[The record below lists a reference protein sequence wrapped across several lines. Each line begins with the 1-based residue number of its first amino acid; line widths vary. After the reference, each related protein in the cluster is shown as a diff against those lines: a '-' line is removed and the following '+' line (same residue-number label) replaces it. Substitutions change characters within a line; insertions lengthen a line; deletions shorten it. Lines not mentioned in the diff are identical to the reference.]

1 MLYKKLYTTGGKSM
15 KKGKKLFSLLLA
27 LCLTIAMAVPVFAD
41 DAEIVN
47 KMRSGVLQVNLN
59 WIDQNGGRH
68 FIQGGS
74 GFLINDQTL
83 LTNQHVV
90 TMTQET
96 KEAASALY
104 GVDFV
109 NDNKLD
115 VRVQVVV
122 QRDVVIDASVI
133 QSSAEMDV
141 AILELSSPIYDRIS
155 LELGD
160 SANVK
165 ETQAIY
171 VLGFPLLSE
180 LAQDVR
186 YYTSDDVSVTSGIVS
201 KKMERNSTPF
211 IQHGAKISDGNSG
224 GPLVAVD
231 SDGVGRVI
239 GINTSRVSIEE
250 GYYYAMEINDVKTLL
265 NQLGVTYNEGGGT
278 TGETTGTEGNA
289 TTGTEGTGTN
299 GGEVKDDPVVEP
311 VAADTS
317 KLESAISD
325 AEDKLADGK
334 YTEDSVK
341 ELEDKLDSAYEVM
354 DDDEASQEIID
365 KAQDEVEK
373 AADDLEE
380 QKGPGMMLWIII
392 GAAVVIIVVIVVILV
407 VSSGNKKKKEEMER
421 ERMMR
426 QRAEEQRRTAPAPR
440 AEARSYNPVQEPS
453 AGAGETS
460 VLGEGRG
467 ETTVLGASAQ
477 SAAYMIRKKTNERVV
492 ISAPSF
498 TIGKERSRVN
508 YCISDNTSVSRCHAR
523 ISRKGSQYFVAD
535 MNSTNF
541 TFVNGVKV
549 VPGQEVALKDNDT
562 VRFADEDFEFH
573 M

>member
-1 MLYKKLYTTGGKSM
+1 M
-15 KKGKKLFSLLLA
+15 KKGKKLFSFLLTV
-27 LCLTIAMAVPVFAD
+27 CLTILMAVPVLAD
-41 DAEIVN
+41 DTEMEIVN

-90 TMTQET
+90 TMSDET
-96 KEAASALY
+96 KQSASEAY

-109 NDNKLD
+109 NDTKLD

-122 QRDVVIDASVI
+122 QRDVVIDATVM

-160 SANVK
+160 SSTVK
-165 ETQAIY
+165 EGKAVY
-171 VLGFPLLSE
+171 ALGFPLLSE
-180 LAQDVR
+180 LAQDVQ
-186 YYTSDDVSVTSGIVS
+186 YYTSSDVSITTDIVS
-201 KKMERNSTPF
+201 KRMERNSTPF
-211 IQHGAKISDGNSG
+211 FQHGAKISDGNSG
-224 GPLVAVD
+224 GPLVTVD
-231 SDGVGRVI
+231 ADGVGRVV

-250 GYYYAMEINDVKTLL
+250 GYYYAMEINDVKSLL
-265 NQLGVTYNEGGGT
+265 DQLGVTYNSNGAAGSGSDET
-278 TGETTGTEGNA
+278 AENTGENQETTEEKEEKQEEPEA
-289 TTGTEGTGTN
+289 T
-299 GGEVKDDPVVEP
+299 V
-311 VAADTS
+311 ADTS
-317 KLESAISD
+317 ALEKAIAK
-325 AEDKLADGK
+325 AEDKEAEGD
-334 YTEDSVK
+334 YTEESVK
-341 ELEDKLDSAYEVM
+341 ELEDKLDSAYEVL
-354 DDDEASQEIID
+354 DDSEASQELID
-365 KAQDEVEK
+365 KAEADVEEAADNLEEK
-373 AADDLEE
+373 A
-380 QKGPGMMLWIII
+380 GMGMLLWIII
-392 GAAVVIIVVIVVILV
+392 GAAVVIIVIIVVVLV
-407 VSSGNKKKKEEMER
+407 VVSGNKKKKAAQ

-426 QRAEEQRRTAPAPR
+426 QRAEEQRRTAPARPQQPYSQQPQPQ
-440 AEARSYNPVQEPS
+440 SYNPAPAHME
-453 AGAGETS
+453 GAGETS

-477 SAAYMIRKKTNERVV
+477 GSAYMIRKKNNERVV
-492 ISAPSF
+492 ISGPSF

-523 ISRKGSQYFVAD
+523 IMRKGSQYFVTD

-549 VPGQEVALKDNDT
+549 MPGQEVPLNDNDV
-562 VRFADEDFEFH
+562 VRFADEDFVFH

>member
-1 MLYKKLYTTGGKSM
+1 M

-68 FIQGGS
+68 YIQGGS

-90 TMTQET
+90 TMSQET

-160 SANVK
+160 SANIK

-239 GINTSRVSIEE
+239 GINTSRVAIEE

-265 NQLGVTYNEGGGT
+265 NQLGVTYNS
-278 TGETTGTEGNA
+278 ETSPEPTPEPTPDPEI
-289 TTGTEGTGTN
+289 
-299 GGEVKDDPVVEP
+299 KDDPVVEP

-354 DDDEASQEIID
+354 DDDNASQEVID
-365 KAQDEVEK
+365 KAQNEVEK

-392 GAAVVIIVVIVVILV
+392 GAAVVIIVVIVIILV
-407 VSSGNKKKKEEMER
+407 VSSGNKKKKEEMDR
-421 ERMMR
+421 ERIMR
-426 QRAEEQRRTAPAPR
+426 QRAEEQRRTAPSSRQESRP
-440 AEARSYNPVQEPS
+440 YNPTPAPS
-453 AGAGETS
+453 EGAGETS

>member
-1 MLYKKLYTTGGKSM
+1 M

-265 NQLGVTYNEGGGT
+265 NQLGVTYNEGSGT
-278 TGETTGTEGNA
+278 TGGTTGTEGTE

>member
-1 MLYKKLYTTGGKSM
+1 M

-265 NQLGVTYNEGGGT
+265 NQLGVTYNEGSGT
-278 TGETTGTEGNA
+278 TGETTGTESNA

>member
-1 MLYKKLYTTGGKSM
+1 M
-15 KKGKKLFSLLLA
+15 FSLLLA

-41 DAEIVN
+41 DAEVVN

-265 NQLGVTYNEGGGT
+265 NQLGVTYNEGSGT
-278 TGETTGTEGNA
+278 TGGTTGTEGNA

-299 GGEVKDDPVVEP
+299 GGEIKDDPVVEP
-311 VAADTS
+311 VAVDTS

-341 ELEDKLDSAYEVM
+341 ELENKLDSAYQVM

-407 VSSGNKKKKEEMER
+407 VLSGNKKKKEEMER

-492 ISAPSF
+492 LSAPSF

>member
-1 MLYKKLYTTGGKSM
+1 M

-41 DAEIVN
+41 DAEVVN

-265 NQLGVTYNEGGGT
+265 NQLGVTYNEGSGT
-278 TGETTGTEGNA
+278 TGGTTGTEGNA

-299 GGEVKDDPVVEP
+299 GGEVKDDPVVEL
-311 VAADTS
+311 VAVDTS

-492 ISAPSF
+492 LSAPSF

>member
-1 MLYKKLYTTGGKSM
+1 M

-96 KEAASALY
+96 KEAASDLY

-265 NQLGVTYNEGGGT
+265 NQLGVTYNEGSGT
-278 TGETTGTEGNA
+278 TGGTTGTEGNA

>member
-41 DAEIVN
+41 DAEVVN

-265 NQLGVTYNEGGGT
+265 NQLGVTYNEGSGT
-278 TGETTGTEGNA
+278 TGGTTGTEGNA

-341 ELEDKLDSAYEVM
+341 ELEDKLDSAYQVM

-407 VSSGNKKKKEEMER
+407 VLSGNKKKKEEMER

-492 ISAPSF
+492 LSAPSF

>member
-1 MLYKKLYTTGGKSM
+1 M

-265 NQLGVTYNEGGGT
+265 NQLGVTYNEGSGT
-278 TGETTGTEGNA
+278 TGGTTGTEG
-289 TTGTEGTGTN
+289 TGTEGTGTN

-407 VSSGNKKKKEEMER
+407 VTSGNKKKKEEMER

>member
-1 MLYKKLYTTGGKSM
+1 M

-265 NQLGVTYNEGGGT
+265 NQLGVTYNEGSGT
-278 TGETTGTEGNA
+278 TGETTGTESNA

-467 ETTVLGASAQ
+467 ETTVPGASAQ

>member
-1 MLYKKLYTTGGKSM
+1 M

-41 DAEIVN
+41 DAEVVN

-265 NQLGVTYNEGGGT
+265 NQLGVTYNEGSGT
-278 TGETTGTEGNA
+278 TGGTTGTEGNA

-299 GGEVKDDPVVEP
+299 GGEIKDDPVVEP

-341 ELEDKLDSAYEVM
+341 ELEDKLDSAYQVM

-492 ISAPSF
+492 LSAPSF

>member
-41 DAEIVN
+41 DAEVVN

-265 NQLGVTYNEGGGT
+265 NQLGVTYNEGSGT
-278 TGETTGTEGNA
+278 TGGTTGTEGNA

-299 GGEVKDDPVVEP
+299 GGEIKDDPVVEP

-341 ELEDKLDSAYEVM
+341 ELEDKLDSAYQVM

-407 VSSGNKKKKEEMER
+407 VLSGNKKKKEEMER

-492 ISAPSF
+492 LSAPSF

-549 VPGQEVALKDNDT
+549 APGQEVALKDNDT

>member
-1 MLYKKLYTTGGKSM
+1 M

-68 FIQGGS
+68 YIQGGS

-90 TMTQET
+90 TMSQET

-160 SANVK
+160 SANIK

-239 GINTSRVSIEE
+239 GINTSRVAIEE

-265 NQLGVTYNEGGGT
+265 NQLGVTYNS
-278 TGETTGTEGNA
+278 ETSPEPTPEPTPDPEI
-289 TTGTEGTGTN
+289 
-299 GGEVKDDPVVEP
+299 KDDPVVEP

-354 DDDEASQEIID
+354 DDDNASQEVID
-365 KAQDEVEK
+365 KAQNEVEK

-392 GAAVVIIVVIVVILV
+392 GAAVVIIVVIVIILV

-426 QRAEEQRRTAPAPR
+426 QRAEEQRRTAPSSRQESRP
-440 AEARSYNPVQEPS
+440 YNPAPS
-453 AGAGETS
+453 PSEGAGETS

>member
-41 DAEIVN
+41 DAEVVN

-265 NQLGVTYNEGGGT
+265 NQLGVTYNEGSGT
-278 TGETTGTEGNA
+278 TGGTTGTEGNA

-311 VAADTS
+311 VAVDTS

-492 ISAPSF
+492 LSAPSF

>member
-278 TGETTGTEGNA
+278 TGGTTGTEGNA

-508 YCISDNTSVSRCHAR
+508 YCISDNASVSRCHAR

>member
-1 MLYKKLYTTGGKSM
+1 M

-41 DAEIVN
+41 DAEVVN

-265 NQLGVTYNEGGGT
+265 NQLGVTYNEGSGT
-278 TGETTGTEGNA
+278 TGGTTGTEGNA

-341 ELEDKLDSAYEVM
+341 ELEDKLDSAYQVM

-492 ISAPSF
+492 LSAPSF

>member
-1 MLYKKLYTTGGKSM
+1 M

-265 NQLGVTYNEGGGT
+265 NQLGVTYNEGSGT
-278 TGETTGTEGNA
+278 TGGTTGTEG
-289 TTGTEGTGTN
+289 TGTEGTGTN

-407 VSSGNKKKKEEMER
+407 VTSGNKKKKEEMER

-426 QRAEEQRRTAPAPR
+426 QRAEEQRRTAPAPK

>member
-1 MLYKKLYTTGGKSM
+1 M

-96 KEAASALY
+96 KEAASDLY

-278 TGETTGTEGNA
+278 TGGTTGTEGNT

>member
-265 NQLGVTYNEGGGT
+265 NQLGVTYNEGSGT
-278 TGETTGTEGNA
+278 TGETTGTESNA

-299 GGEVKDDPVVEP
+299 GGEVKDDPVLEP

>member
-1 MLYKKLYTTGGKSM
+1 M

-265 NQLGVTYNEGGGT
+265 NQLGVTYNEGSGT
-278 TGETTGTEGNA
+278 TGGTTGTEGTG

-299 GGEVKDDPVVEP
+299 GGEVKDNPVVEP

-373 AADDLEE
+373 AADDLEK

-492 ISAPSF
+492 LSAPSF

>member
-1 MLYKKLYTTGGKSM
+1 M

-41 DAEIVN
+41 DAEVVN

-265 NQLGVTYNEGGGT
+265 NQLGVTYNEGSGT
-278 TGETTGTEGNA
+278 TGGTTGTEGNA
-289 TTGTEGTGTN
+289 TTGTEGTGTTGTN
-299 GGEVKDDPVVEP
+299 GTEEEKTPEP

-492 ISAPSF
+492 LSAPSF

>member
-1 MLYKKLYTTGGKSM
+1 M

-133 QSSAEMDV
+133 QSSTEMDV

-265 NQLGVTYNEGGGT
+265 NQLGVTYNEGSGT
-278 TGETTGTEGNA
+278 TGGTTGTEGNA

>member
-1 MLYKKLYTTGGKSM
+1 M

-41 DAEIVN
+41 DAEVVN

-265 NQLGVTYNEGGGT
+265 NQLGVTYNEGSGT
-278 TGETTGTEGNA
+278 TGGTTGTEGNA

-299 GGEVKDDPVVEP
+299 GGEIKDDPVVEP

-341 ELEDKLDSAYEVM
+341 ELEDKLDSAYQVM

-407 VSSGNKKKKEEMER
+407 VLSGNKKKKEEMER

-492 ISAPSF
+492 LSAPSF

>member
-278 TGETTGTEGNA
+278 TGGTTGTEGNT

-440 AEARSYNPVQEPS
+440 AEARSYNPVQEQS

>member
-1 MLYKKLYTTGGKSM
+1 
-15 KKGKKLFSLLLA
+15 
-27 LCLTIAMAVPVFAD
+27 
-41 DAEIVN
+41 
-47 KMRSGVLQVNLN
+47 
-59 WIDQNGGRH
+59 
-68 FIQGGS
+68 
-74 GFLINDQTL
+74 
-83 LTNQHVV
+83 
-90 TMTQET
+90 MTQET

-278 TGETTGTEGNA
+278 TGG

-508 YCISDNTSVSRCHAR
+508 YCISDNASVSRCHAR

>member
-41 DAEIVN
+41 DAEVVN

-265 NQLGVTYNEGGGT
+265 NQLGVTYNEGSGT
-278 TGETTGTEGNA
+278 TGGTTGTEGNA

-299 GGEVKDDPVVEP
+299 GGEIKDDPVVEP

-341 ELEDKLDSAYEVM
+341 ELENKLDSAYQVM

-407 VSSGNKKKKEEMER
+407 VLSGNKKKKEEMER

-492 ISAPSF
+492 LSAPSF

>member
-1 MLYKKLYTTGGKSM
+1 M
-15 KKGKKLFSLLLA
+15 KKGRKLFSFLLTI
-27 LCLTIAMAVPVFAD
+27 CLTIFMAVPVLAD
-41 DAEIVN
+41 DTEMDIVN

-90 TMTQET
+90 AMSDET
-96 KEAASALY
+96 KQSASEMY

-109 NDNKLD
+109 NDTKLD

-122 QRDVVIDASVI
+122 QRDVVIDATVM

-160 SANVK
+160 SSTIK
-165 ETQAIY
+165 EGKAVY
-171 VLGFPLLSE
+171 ALGFPLLSE
-180 LAQDVR
+180 LAQDVQ
-186 YYTSDDVSVTSGIVS
+186 YYTSSDVSITTDIVS
-201 KKMERNSTPF
+201 KRMERNSTPF
-211 IQHGAKISDGNSG
+211 FQHGAKISDGNSG
-224 GPLVAVD
+224 GPLVTVD
-231 SDGVGRVI
+231 SDGVGRVV

-250 GYYYAMEINDVKTLL
+250 GYYYAMEINDVKSLL
-265 NQLGVTYNEGGGT
+265 DQLGVTYNSSGSSDNA
-278 TGETTGTEGNA
+278 ETTGS
-289 TTGTEGTGTN
+289 TGEAPAPDKEEKKE
-299 GGEVKDDPVVEP
+299 EVPEP

-317 KLESAISD
+317 ALEKAIAK
-325 AEDKLADGK
+325 AEDKEAAGK
-334 YTEDSVK
+334 YTEESVK
-341 ELEDKLDSAYEVM
+341 ELEEKLDSAYEVL
-354 DDDEASQEIID
+354 DDSEASQELID
-365 KAQDEVEK
+365 KAEADVKE
-373 AADDLEE
+373 AADNLEE
-380 QKGPGMMLWIII
+380 QKGMGMLLWIII
-392 GAAVVIIVVIVVILV
+392 GAAVVVIVIIVVILV
-407 VSSGNKKKKEEMER
+407 VVSGNKKKKAAQ

-426 QRAEEQRRTAPAPR
+426 QRAEEQRRTAPSRPQQSYAQPQQQ
-440 AEARSYNPVQEPS
+440 SYNPGTGHME
-453 AGAGETS
+453 GAGETS

-477 SAAYMIRKKTNERVV
+477 GSAYMIRKKTNERVV
-492 ISAPSF
+492 ISGPSF

-523 ISRKGSQYFVAD
+523 ITRKGSQYFVAD

-549 VPGQEVALKDNDT
+549 MPGQEVALNDNDV
-562 VRFADEDFEFH
+562 VRFADEDFVFH

>member
-1 MLYKKLYTTGGKSM
+1 MLYKKLYTTGGKSI

-41 DAEIVN
+41 DAEVVN

-211 IQHGAKISDGNSG
+211 IQHGVKISDGNSG

-265 NQLGVTYNEGGGT
+265 NQLGVTYNEGSGT
-278 TGETTGTEGNA
+278 TGGTTGTEGNA

-299 GGEVKDDPVVEP
+299 GGEIKDDPVVEP

-341 ELEDKLDSAYEVM
+341 ELENKLDSAYQVM

-407 VSSGNKKKKEEMER
+407 VLSGNKKKKEEMER

-492 ISAPSF
+492 LSAPSF

>member
-1 MLYKKLYTTGGKSM
+1 M

-278 TGETTGTEGNA
+278 TGGTTGTEGNA
-289 TTGTEGTGTN
+289 TTGTEGTGTD

>member
-1 MLYKKLYTTGGKSM
+1 MLYKKLYTTGGKSI

-41 DAEIVN
+41 DAEVVN

-265 NQLGVTYNEGGGT
+265 NQLGVTYNEGSGT
-278 TGETTGTEGNA
+278 TGGTTGTEGNA

-299 GGEVKDDPVVEP
+299 GGEIKDDPVVEP

-341 ELEDKLDSAYEVM
+341 ELEDKLDSAYQVM

-407 VSSGNKKKKEEMER
+407 VLSGNKKKKEEMER

-492 ISAPSF
+492 LSAPSF

>member
-1 MLYKKLYTTGGKSM
+1 M

-265 NQLGVTYNEGGGT
+265 NQLGVTYNEGSGT
-278 TGETTGTEGNA
+278 TGGTTGTEG
-289 TTGTEGTGTN
+289 TGTEGTGTN

-407 VSSGNKKKKEEMER
+407 VTSGNKKKKEEMER

-426 QRAEEQRRTAPAPR
+426 QRAEEQRRTAPAPK

-535 MNSTNF
+535 MN
-541 TFVNGVKV
+541 GVKV

>member
-1 MLYKKLYTTGGKSM
+1 M

-278 TGETTGTEGNA
+278 TGGTTGTEGNA

>member
-1 MLYKKLYTTGGKSM
+1 M

-68 FIQGGS
+68 YIQGGS

-90 TMTQET
+90 TMSQET

-160 SANVK
+160 SANIK

-186 YYTSDDVSVTSGIVS
+186 YYTSNDVSVTSGIVS

-239 GINTSRVSIEE
+239 GINTSRVAIEE

-265 NQLGVTYNEGGGT
+265 NQLGVTYNEGSGSTGG
-278 TGETTGTEGNA
+278 TTGTEGTG

-354 DDDEASQEIID
+354 DDDNASQEVID
-365 KAQDEVEK
+365 KAQNEVEK

-392 GAAVVIIVVIVVILV
+392 GAAVVIIVVIVIILV
-407 VSSGNKKKKEEMER
+407 VSSGNKKKKEEMDR
-421 ERMMR
+421 ERIMR
-426 QRAEEQRRTAPAPR
+426 QRAEEQRRTAPSSRQESRP
-440 AEARSYNPVQEPS
+440 YNPAPAPS
-453 AGAGETS
+453 EGAGETS

>member
-1 MLYKKLYTTGGKSM
+1 MLYKKLYTTGGKSI

-41 DAEIVN
+41 DAEVVN

-180 LAQDVR
+180 LAQDVC

-265 NQLGVTYNEGGGT
+265 NQLGVTYNEGSGT
-278 TGETTGTEGNA
+278 TGGTTGTEGNA

-299 GGEVKDDPVVEP
+299 GGEIKDDPVVEP

-341 ELEDKLDSAYEVM
+341 ELEDKLDSAYQVM

-492 ISAPSF
+492 LSAPSF

>member
-1 MLYKKLYTTGGKSM
+1 M

-278 TGETTGTEGNA
+278 TGETTGTESNA